1 MTFTDFYRL
10 SAHAVITNAS
20 GEILQLKASYG
31 EQSWGLP
38 GGALDMGETVHQA
51 LIRECQEELGCE
63 VKIEHLTG
71 IYYYKAFNSH
81 AFILSLLN
89 QPSFYRYIADKG
101 IYTEQQAEQYIQK
114 AFIDGHQQQGFGPYI
129 VANKHGDALGMVGLF
144 QRDALAVP
152 DIGFAFLE
160 QYTWKGFAYEA
171 AAKLLSVYEGK
182 FPQIAAIADVDNSVS
197 HGLLNK
203 LGFTVCG
210 KAVLNKDGTALV
222 VFIRDSG
229 H

>member
-71 IYYYKAFNSH
+71 IYYHKAFNSH
-81 AFILSLLN
+81 AFIFRVSLLEN
-89 QPSFYRYIADKG
+89 AVIRLSDEHLAQGYFKLSELSKV
-101 IYTEQQAEQYIQK
+101 QQHRVSACLNFSGTVDSA
-114 AFIDGHQQQGFGPYI
+114 AF
-129 VANKHGDALGMVGLF
+129 
-144 QRDALAVP
+144 
-152 DIGFAFLE
+152 
-160 QYTWKGFAYEA
+160 
-171 AAKLLSVYEGK
+171 
-182 FPQIAAIADVDNSVS
+182 
-197 HGLLNK
+197 
-203 LGFTVCG
+203 
-210 KAVLNKDGTALV
+210 
-222 VFIRDSG
+222 
-229 H
+229 

>member
-71 IYYYKAFNSH
+71 IYYHKAFNSH
-81 AFILSLLN
+81 AFIFRVSLLEN
-89 QPSFYRYIADKG
+89 AVIRLSDEHLAQGYFKLSELSKVQQYRVSACLNFSGTVDS
-101 IYTEQQAEQYIQK
+101 A
-114 AFIDGHQQQGFGPYI
+114 AF
-129 VANKHGDALGMVGLF
+129 
-144 QRDALAVP
+144 
-152 DIGFAFLE
+152 
-160 QYTWKGFAYEA
+160 
-171 AAKLLSVYEGK
+171 
-182 FPQIAAIADVDNSVS
+182 
-197 HGLLNK
+197 
-203 LGFTVCG
+203 
-210 KAVLNKDGTALV
+210 
-222 VFIRDSG
+222 
-229 H
+229 